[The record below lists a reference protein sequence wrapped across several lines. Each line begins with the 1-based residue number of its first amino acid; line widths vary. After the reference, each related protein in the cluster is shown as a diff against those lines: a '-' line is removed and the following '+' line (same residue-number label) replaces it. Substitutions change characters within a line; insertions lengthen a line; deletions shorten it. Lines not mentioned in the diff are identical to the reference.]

1 VQLHFDLIENW
12 NKIRCNNLQVMD
24 FKPER
29 SSIFAGVDLKGV
41 TLDVIVGV
49 EFHWN
54 LLRLL

>member
-1 VQLHFDLIENW
+1 LITS
-12 NKIRCNNLQVMD
+12 KTGSGGQIRCNNLQVMD

-54 LLRLL
+54 LSRLL